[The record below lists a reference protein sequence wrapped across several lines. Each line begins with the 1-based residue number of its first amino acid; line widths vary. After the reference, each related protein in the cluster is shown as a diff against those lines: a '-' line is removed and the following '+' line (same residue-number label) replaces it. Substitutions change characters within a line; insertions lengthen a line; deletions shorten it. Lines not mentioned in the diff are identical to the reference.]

1 MKKLYTILLAFVL
14 AAVSSC
20 TYEFPVAP
28 PLVPG
33 TADFTK
39 VVAVGNSLTAGYM
52 NGALYNDGQ
61 AASYA
66 NIIAIQ
72 MQSNGGGAF
81 NQPDIDAEH
90 GDFGPSGGAFGRLF
104 LRGELTAE
112 GVVDP
117 IPKPI
122 KNVPGQPITEY
133 AGDKT
138 LLNNFGV
145 PGMRVVDAAFSGYG
159 PANPYFGRFASGF
172 GATVL
177 GDAIAAN
184 GTFIIFWLGNNDVLG
199 YATSGATGNPNGDA
213 SDPSKTTDMIS
224 VDVFE
229 EKYIDAITKLFTN
242 DSKQGIIA
250 NIPNVQD
257 LPFFTF
263 IEWDAIPLDQATA
276 DLANAGYATFN
287 GGINAYNAGLLPGQ
301 DPANPPTVKRDTIG
315 FKAGQNAIVITDVT
329 IPDLSAYAIPSIRQ
343 AKSTDLITLLAGS
356 VLGTL
361 ADPPGND
368 PTLIIGVTVPLDE
381 QYTLIEADQEAIAD
395 RIVAFN
401 STIKSV
407 ADDSGGSIALLD
419 MNTVFADFAQN
430 GVSINGSGMDASFTP
445 GSGAFS
451 VDGVHPNPRGAAYV
465 ASLFIDKIN
474 EAFGSNIPNVNPNNY
489 PGNDMPQANQ

>member
-1 MKKLYTILLAFVL
+1 MKNLYTILLAFVL
-14 AAVSSC
+14 AAASSC

-81 NQPDIDAEH
+81 NQPDINAEH

-117 IPKPI
+117 LPKPI
-122 KNVPGQPITEY
+122 EPGQPITDY
-133 AGDKT
+133 AGDKAA
-138 LLNNFGV
+138 LNNFGV
-145 PGMRVVDAAFSGYG
+145 PGMRVIDAAFSGYA
-159 PANPYFGRFASGF
+159 PANPYFGRFASSL

-177 GDAIAAN
+177 GDAVAAN
-184 GTFIIFWLGNNDVLG
+184 GTFMLFWLGNNDVLG
-199 YATSGATGNPNGDA
+199 YATSGATGSSSGTNPGDMT
-213 SDPSKTTDMIS
+213 DPAVFDVAYKSAVAALITTDG
-224 VDVFE
+224 
-229 EKYIDAITKLFTN
+229 
-242 DSKQGIIA
+242 KQGILA

-257 LPFFTF
+257 IPFFTF

-301 DPANPPTVKRDTIG
+301 VEPPAIKRDTIG

-343 AKSTDLITLLAGS
+343 AKSTDLITLLAGA

-368 PTLIIGVTVPLDE
+368 PTLIIGVTVPLGE
-381 QYTLIEADQEAIAD
+381 EYTLIEADQIAIAD
-395 RIVAFN
+395 RIANFN
-401 STIKSV
+401 GIINSV
-407 ADDSGGSIALLD
+407 VEGSGGSLALMD
-419 MNTVFADFAQN
+419 MNAVFTDFAQN
-430 GVSINGSGMDASFTP
+430 GATINGSGLNASFTP
-445 GSGAFS
+445 PNGAFS
-451 VDGVHPNPRGAAYV
+451 LDGVHPNPRGSAYV

-474 EAFGSNIPNVNPNNY
+474 EVFQSNIPNVNPNNY
-489 PGNDMPQANQ
+489 SGNEMPQANQ